1 MMRSDSALKKLTL
14 EDVRERF
21 EEWRRKRRRRAE
33 PIPEELWAAAV
44 RLTKE
49 HSVVQVSKILRLDYT
64 KLKRRASPEGSPRG
78 PKLVEVD
85 LCPPETPAGQC
96 FLEVEE
102 PHGRRLK
109 LALKGK
115 VDLDVLAV
123 IRSMWGE
130 GS

>member
-1 MMRSDSALKKLTL
+1 MVRSDSTLKKFSL
-14 EDVRERF
+14 EDVQQRF

-33 PIPEELWAAAV
+33 PIPEELWGAAV

-49 HSVVQVSKILRLDYT
+49 HSVAHLSKTLRLNYT
-64 KLKRRASPEGSPRG
+64 KLNRRAFPRGPAGG

-85 LCPPETPAGQC
+85 LCPPEGSGGQC
-96 FLEVEE
+96 VLEMEE
-102 PHGRRLK
+102 PHGRKLK

-115 VDLDVLAV
+115 VDLDVVGA
-123 IRSMWGE
+123 IRAMWGE